1 MIKMFIGDEEVV
13 CNKEITITEEMLSTS
28 STILDNCY
36 PKSWEQTKDYTS
48 NIIIRKIIQN
58 VKYMITMK

>member
-36 PKSWEQTKDYTS
+36 PKSWE
-48 NIIIRKIIQN
+48 
-58 VKYMITMK
+58 